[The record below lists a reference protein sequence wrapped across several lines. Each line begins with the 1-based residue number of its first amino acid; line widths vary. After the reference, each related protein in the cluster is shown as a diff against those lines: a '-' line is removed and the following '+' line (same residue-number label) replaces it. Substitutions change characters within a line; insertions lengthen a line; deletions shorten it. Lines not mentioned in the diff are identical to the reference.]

1 MLDDIFKNRVLSEK
15 KLLEYGFIKKD
26 GCYRYITKLE
36 SGFTLNV
43 SVLKTGEVKE
53 KVFDACGEQ
62 YVLYRTDASGSF
74 VGRVRNDVFR
84 ELTNISENCFI
95 TKIYNTAN
103 ALFIIDYA
111 KEKYF
116 CKPEYLWEKFPEYC
130 VLRRK
135 DNGKWFAV
143 LMKIKKK
150 KLTGTGEEE
159 CEVVNLKAEPGKL
172 PLIIDKKLFFPG
184 WHMNKKYW
192 YTFVLN
198 NDFPKEE
205 LKDLLADSYELA
217 K

>member
-53 KVFDACGEQ
+53 KFLTLAGCNTFYTERTQ
-62 YVLYRTDASGSF
+62 AEVLS
-74 VGRVRNDVFR
+74 GRVRNDVFR

-116 CKPEYLWEKFPEYC
+116 CAPEYLWEKFPEYC

-184 WHMNKKYW
+184 GI
-192 YTFVLN
+192 
-198 NDFPKEE
+198 
-205 LKDLLADSYELA
+205 
-217 K
+217 